1 MSQDPWSK
9 IPQEGP
15 PRTGPQGQS
24 GYSYPM
30 GNDQPGYDQ
39 VGYPQPAYDQAGYG
53 QPGYGQPGYGQP
65 GYGQPAPY
73 GAPGWGPPAYPAHRP
88 TNTLAIVAL
97 VMAFVFSPVGIV
109 LGVIARKQIRETG
122 EAGDGLALAGLIIGA
137 VFTVIAVALV
147 VIWVVA
153 FAALIGYAGSVAP

>member
-1 MSQDPWSK
+1 VSQDPWSK

-30 GNDQPGYDQ
+30 SNDQPAYPQPGYDQ
-39 VGYPQPAYDQAGYG
+39 A
-53 QPGYGQPGYGQP
+53 GYGQPGYGQP

-73 GAPGWGPPAYPAHRP
+73 GAPGWGPPAYPDHRP

-109 LGVIARKQIRETG
+109 LGVVARKQIRETG
-122 EAGDGLALAGLIIGA
+122 EAGDGLALAGVIIGA
-137 VFTVIAVALV
+137 VFTALAVVLV
-147 VIWVVA
+147 VIWIIA
-153 FAALIGYAGSVAP
+153 FAALVGYAGTVS